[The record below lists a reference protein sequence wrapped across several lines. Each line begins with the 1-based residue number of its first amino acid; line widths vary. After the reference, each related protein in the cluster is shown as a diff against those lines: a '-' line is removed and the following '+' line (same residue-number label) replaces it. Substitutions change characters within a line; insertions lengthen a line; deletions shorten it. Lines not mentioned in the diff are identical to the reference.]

1 MSSHAD
7 TALEAYVEAA
17 REKDPDTRT
26 RLLAACWA
34 DEGRLVVHGGR
45 TLRGRDE
52 VRAMFDRFAGDV
64 GIARVR
70 VLERD
75 VRGSTFTLRYVT
87 ERTDGSTAE
96 ALDVGEV
103 DEAGRISLLFVVP
116 LPSSPSGAR

>member
-7 TALEAYVEAA
+7 EAVDAYVEAA
-17 REKDPDTRT
+17 REKDPDTRA
-26 RLLAACWA
+26 RLLEACWA
-34 DEGRLVVHGGR
+34 DDGRLVVHGGR

-52 VRAMFDRFAGDV
+52 VRAMFARFAGNT
-64 GIARVR
+64 GIAGVR

-75 VRGSTFTLRYVT
+75 ARGSTFTLRYVT
-87 ERTDGSTAE
+87 ERKDGSTAE

-116 LPSSPSGAR
+116 MTPSR